1 MRDPQGRPKVICSK
15 NLSTRFIL
23 FQDFNST
30 GIHKNIFVSPSSI
43 YETLLIAYFGA
54 GGETEAE
61 LSEVLGFEA
70 DNVTTSKDEV
80 KKSYLFRRAFQVKNT
95 YPRVA
100 RLIITL
106 ASGW

>member
-1 MRDPQGRPKVICSK
+1 M
-15 NLSTRFIL
+15 

-95 YPRVA
+95 SS
-100 RLIITL
+100 TL
-106 ASGW
+106 ELPHLSSLC